1 MSMDQITRRDFLRF
15 GACTAVGTSSLAHT
29 LFNLRQV
36 NAAAANS
43 DPTDYKALVCVFL
56 FGGNDSAN
64 MLIPADA
71 SQHAIYAAARQNLT
85 LPLDALQLLNSPD
98 AAGRLYG
105 LHPAM
110 AGMAGLVNRGDAA
123 MVANLGTLLAPVT
136 LDDFRNGSSALPLQ
150 LFSHNDQQVLWQTS
164 VRHSPAHY
172 HSSGWGGRIA
182 DLLHSVHNDS
192 TISMNLSMSGN
203 NFFQTGKSVLPVPV
217 SGDRRSDFR
226 LRTSWRTDDKTKFET
241 VKGMFDRTHDNLL
254 ERTFSDVNNTAI
266 ETSELFNVAME
277 GATDF
282 ENFPNSGLGQQLR
295 SAARVIEQREALGMR
310 RQIFFCATGGFDTHG
325 DQLGAHAGLLGGLSG
340 ALTAFQDTMESLGVS
355 NNVTTFTAS
364 DFGRT
369 FISNGRGSDHGWGGH
384 HIVLGG
390 AVDGAQVYGQFPDI
404 DLQSSPHDTGR
415 GRWLPTTSVD
425 QYAATLAKWFGVSDS
440 DIDTVLPNL
449 GNFSQR
455 NLGFLG

>member
-1 MSMDQITRRDFLRF
+1 
-15 GACTAVGTSSLAHT
+15 
-29 LFNLRQV
+29 
-36 NAAAANS
+36 
-43 DPTDYKALVCVFL
+43 
-56 FGGNDSAN
+56 
-64 MLIPADA
+64 
-71 SQHAIYAAARQNLT
+71 
-85 LPLDALQLLNSPD
+85 
-98 AAGRLYG
+98 
-105 LHPAM
+105 
-110 AGMAGLVNRGDAA
+110 
-123 MVANLGTLLAPVT
+123 
-136 LDDFRNGSSALPLQ
+136 
-150 LFSHNDQQVLWQTS
+150 
-164 VRHSPAHY
+164 
-172 HSSGWGGRIA
+172 
-182 DLLHSVHNDS
+182 
-192 TISMNLSMSGN
+192 
-203 NFFQTGKSVLPVPV
+203 
-217 SGDRRSDFR
+217 
-226 LRTSWRTDDKTKFET
+226 
-241 VKGMFDRTHDNLL
+241 
-254 ERTFSDVNNTAI
+254 
-266 ETSELFNVAME
+266 
-277 GATDF
+277 
-282 ENFPNSGLGQQLR
+282 
-295 SAARVIEQREALGMR
+295 
-310 RQIFFCATGGFDTHG
+310 THG